1 MDCDSLVAR
10 SYLVENAAIAQG
22 DLKMHFSFTYA
33 RANLISSFH
42 SFTFIALANLI
53 NCICS
58 RKIWTTTLLLPAQTW
73 QTKEF
78 KLTPSLQ
85 QALPLLHRLNSFNAY
100 VLSD

>member
-53 NCICS
+53 NCMCS
-58 RKIWTTTLLLPAQTW
+58 RKIWITTLLLPAQTL
-73 QTKEF
+73 QTDF
-78 KLTPSLQ
+78 KLIPSLQ

>member
-1 MDCDSLVAR
+1 MLQLHRVTS
-10 SYLVENAAIAQG
+10 
-22 DLKMHFSFTYA
+22 MHFRFTSA
-33 RANLISSFH
+33 QANLINSFH
-42 SFTFIALANLI
+42 SSTSTALANLI